1 MLYYKLPTTRDKIEY
16 RYNKRCQSFVNDLN
30 EDIAISST
38 FTMQQNLPPY
48 DYRYNRP
55 PDPQYQTVRRSSS
68 NITLAEMQNIFL
80 QNPNLL
86 LRLEQDYVENVLYD
100 LLFEVAIDVS
110 CFYCTIISIS
120 YLFSPLQL
128 IVASPRTGI
137 VVDKIW
143 EYNNRGPLSS
153 ATVICI
159 LLFTH

>member
-1 MLYYKLPTTRDKIEY
+1 
-16 RYNKRCQSFVNDLN
+16 
-30 EDIAISST
+30 
-38 FTMQQNLPPY
+38 MQQNLPPY

-68 NITLAEMQNIFL
+68 NITLAEMQNLFL

-110 CFYCTIISIS
+110 CFYCMIISIS

-128 IVASPRTGI
+128 IVASPAQVLWSIKSGNTTI
-137 VVDKIW
+137 EDLYQVK
-143 EYNNRGPLSS
+143 PLSVYYS
-153 ATVICI
+153 LPIRTEESKSSLTSFVSN
-159 LLFTH
+159 